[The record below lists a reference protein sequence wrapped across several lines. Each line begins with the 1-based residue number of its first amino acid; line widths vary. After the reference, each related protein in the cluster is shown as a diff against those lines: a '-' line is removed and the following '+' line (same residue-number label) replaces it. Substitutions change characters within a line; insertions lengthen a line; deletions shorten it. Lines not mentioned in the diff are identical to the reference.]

1 MPFGENKVKI
11 FRKSTI
17 LASVIEQALRFI
29 PADDIWIR
37 MDIGPQAELGGAN
50 FPFSSTIKTMQ
61 QQRARQ

>member
-1 MPFGENKVKI
+1 
-11 FRKSTI
+11 
-17 LASVIEQALRFI
+17 
-29 PADDIWIR
+29 